1 MLRFLRRGERE
12 DRQKTQDAVRRTR
25 GQWFRQ
31 VTGLFRRSQIDDGLW
46 DELEEL
52 LISADVGVST
62 TMKLLD
68 ALRDRIRQ
76 SGITDPD
83 EALEALKEE
92 MIEML
97 SVEGS
102 ERVMD
107 VEEPPL
113 VILMVGVNGVGK
125 TTGIARLTRLYA
137 DEGRSVLL
145 GAGDTF
151 RAAAI
156 EQLQTWGERLEVDV
170 ISHRQGADSA
180 AVAFDTIQAG
190 KSRGVDV
197 VIIDTA
203 GRLHTR
209 SNLMAELQK
218 MRNVVA
224 RQGVSRSQR
233 VILAMDATT
242 GQNGLMQART
252 FVKDMRCAG
261 VFLAKLDGSAKGGVV
276 LAIADELEL
285 PVLFV
290 GTGSSRRTSRCST
303 RGTLWKGCFPRDIS
317 VHKKSLAPQAGCLRR
332 FCFRCIRLLCRPT
345 RSVSHRSSRSC
356 RGTAPSGWSGC
367 PARSVSS
374 RSGCCGGARGT

>member
-1 MLRFLRRGERE
+1 MLRFFGRGDRE
-12 DRQKTQDAVRRTR
+12 DRERTQAAVGRTR

-31 VTGLFRRSQIDDGLW
+31 VTGLFQRSQIDDGLW

-68 ALRDRIRQ
+68 GMRERIRG
-76 SGITDPD
+76 SGIADPD

-97 SVEGS
+97 TVEGS
-102 ERVMD
+102 ERAMD

-125 TTGIARLTRLYA
+125 TTGIARLARLYT

-156 EQLQTWGERLEVDV
+156 EQLQAWGERLEVDV
-170 ISHRQGADSA
+170 IAHRQGADSA

-190 KSRGVDV
+190 KSRGADV
-197 VIIDTA
+197 IIIDTA

-261 VFLAKLDGSAKGGVV
+261 VFLAKLDGSGKGGVV
-276 LAIADELEL
+276 LAIADELDL

-290 GTGSSRRTSRCST
+290 GTGEQ
-303 RGTLWKGCFPRDIS
+303 PEDIAVFDPGDFVEGLFS
-317 VHKKSLAPQAGCLRR
+317 MGEGSG
-332 FCFRCIRLLCRPT
+332 
-345 RSVSHRSSRSC
+345 SHH
-356 RGTAPSGWSGC
+356 
-367 PARSVSS
+367 
-374 RSGCCGGARGT
+374 